1 MQNSNI
7 YDYINVLDKAA
18 DASWLRNQA
27 ISNNIANA
35 TTPGYKRQDV
45 SFEKELRR
53 ALGDTKYE
61 SMDSKVYNLNTN
73 DITPRVYT
81 DAADYSY
88 RMDGNNVDIDTENV
102 YLAENQIKY
111 NALMDSINKEFKN
124 LASVMK

>member
-1 MQNSNI
+1 MLSNI
-7 YDYINVLDKAA
+7 FDYINVLDRAA

-53 ALGDTKYE
+53 ALGNSKYE
-61 SMDSKVYNLNTN
+61 SMDSKVYNLNPN
-73 DITPRVYT
+73 DINPRVYT

-111 NALMDSINKEFKN
+111 NALIDSMNKEFKN

>member
-1 MQNSNI
+1 MQNSNLF
-7 YDYINVLDKAA
+7 DYINVLDRAA

-53 ALGDTKYE
+53 ALGNSKYE
-61 SMDSKVYNLNTN
+61 TMDSKVYNLNPN
-73 DITPRVYT
+73 DINPKVYT

-111 NALMDSINKEFKN
+111 NALIDSMNKEFKN

>member
-7 YDYINVLDKAA
+7 FDYINVLDRAA
-18 DASWLRNQA
+18 DASWLRNNA

-45 SFEKELRR
+45 SFEKELHR
-53 ALGDTKYE
+53 ALGNSRYE
-61 SMDSKVYNLNTN
+61 SMDQKVYNMNPN
-73 DITPRVYT
+73 DINPRVYT

-111 NALMDSINKEFKN
+111 NALIDSINKDFKN